1 MKLKLGILEVKDMLL
16 TSLYFVNGKMR
27 FTPIRVNYST
37 EAYIN
42 QKGMIFIPKKNER
55 TSLSILREISDDIY
69 KRIGKNEIDCILK
82 EVCGG
87 LLTGYTKC
95 DTGYGIY
102 LNDKEP
108 RIPYTVKKN
117 IQFSLIGFESS
128 QMWSPN
134 SLFFE
139 DIEVDSNSIFK
150 PLPTQKEMDNMQPS
164 LFDDLDNE

>member
-1 MKLKLGILEVKDMLL
+1 MKLKLGMLEVKDMLI
-16 TSLYFVNGKMR
+16 TSLYFLNGKMR

-42 QKGMIFIPKKNER
+42 DAGMIFIPKKNDR
-55 TSLSILREISDDIY
+55 TSLSILHEINEDIY
-69 KRIGKNEIDCILK
+69 KRIGKDEIDDVVK

-95 DTGYGIY
+95 DTGYEIY
-102 LNDKEP
+102 LDKEEP

-117 IQFSLIGFESS
+117 IQFSLIGFKSS

-139 DIEVDSNSIFK
+139 DIEVDSNLIFK
-150 PLPTQKEMDNMQPS
+150 PLPTQKELDNMQPS
-164 LFDDLDNE
+164 LFDDLD